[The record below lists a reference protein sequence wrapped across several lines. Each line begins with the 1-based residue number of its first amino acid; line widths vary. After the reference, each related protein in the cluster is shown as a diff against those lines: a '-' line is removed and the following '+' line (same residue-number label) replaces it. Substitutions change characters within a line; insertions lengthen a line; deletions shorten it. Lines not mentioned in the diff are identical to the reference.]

1 MATLRK
7 MTRVGAD
14 VRQIA
19 RLLQAKA
26 PENHMLAYIT
36 PEEAELLKSRGG
48 SGMPDPQTGIPT
60 YYVPDPEYVDPYAL
74 IHMKYP
80 QQDSGFDASANTVP
94 VSESDIV
101 SYAGDTSRPTD
112 SGTTASSYHTGSSPS
127 AYGQPSAFSSFK
139 QETAPSYYMADY
151 APSAY
156 ARAEY
161 PANLGL
167 QQETAPTYYTGGSP
181 SAYARADYPASLG
194 LPPVDASRDRPA
206 PPIDT
211 TPSRTIGERYSDLAK
226 SLGVKE
232 DTLSRIGLA
241 GLQVGLGARQARLAR
256 EEARKAKE
264 EQQKLAAPYQ
274 AKGAELQ
281 RQAQAGELTPAGRQQ
296 LQTVQAQAAQAAS
309 SRGGVGAQQTAARVE
324 AIRNQLLQQQYD
336 YGLKLSGIG
345 DQILLGSI
353 RTGLEA
359 DRYVNQLSNTYFTN
373 VARTLAG
380 SPTVIQYGVPR

>member
-1 MATLRK
+1 MATLKK

-60 YYVPDPEYVDPYAL
+60 YYVPEAEYVDPEAL
-74 IHMKYP
+74 AFMSYP
-80 QQDSGFDASANTVP
+80 
-94 VSESDIV
+94 
-101 SYAGDTSRPTD
+101 
-112 SGTTASSYHTGSSPS
+112 ASSDFKFPTSNSFSAPSDADVSPMVDFSGGGQQQTSYYTGGSPS
-127 AYGQPSAFSSFK
+127 AYGQPSAFSSFQ
-139 QETAPSYYMADY
+139 QETAPSYYMGET
-151 APSAY
+151 PSAY
-156 ARAEY
+156 ARAQY
-161 PANLGL
+161 PADLG
-167 QQETAPTYYTGGSP
+167 GV
-181 SAYARADYPASLG
+181 
-194 LPPVDASRDRPA
+194 PVDIRDVAA

-256 EEARKAKE
+256 EEAKKAKE
-264 EQQKLAAPYQ
+264 EQQRLASPYQ
-274 AKGAELQ
+274 TKGAELQ
-281 RQAQAGELTPAGRQQ
+281 RQAQAGELTPAGRQS

-309 SRGGVGAQQTAARVE
+309 ARGGVGAQQTAARVE
-324 AIRNQLLQQQYD
+324 AIRGQLLQQQYD

-380 SPTVIQYGVPR
+380 SPTVIQYGVPT

>member
-1 MATLRK
+1 MATLK
-7 MTRVGAD
+7 NMTRVGAD

-80 QQDSGFDASANTVP
+80 QQESGFDASASTVP
-94 VSESDIV
+94 VSQSDIA
-101 SYAGDTSRPTD
+101 SYTDYTSRPTD
-112 SGTTASSYHTGSSPS
+112 SGTGTVASDSLGGESQQQTASSYYTGGSPS
-127 AYGQPSAFSSFK
+127 AYGQPGAFSSFQ
-139 QETAPSYYMADY
+139 QETAPSYYMTDY

-161 PANLGL
+161 PA
-167 QQETAPTYYTGGSP
+167 
-181 SAYARADYPASLG
+181 DLG
-194 LPPVDASRDRPA
+194 LPPVDVRDRPA

-264 EQQKLAAPYQ
+264 EQQRLAAPYQ

-380 SPTVIQYGVPR
+380 SPTVIQYGVPA

>member
-1 MATLRK
+1 
-7 MTRVGAD
+7 
-14 VRQIA
+14 
-19 RLLQAKA
+19 
-26 PENHMLAYIT
+26 
-36 PEEAELLKSRGG
+36 
-48 SGMPDPQTGIPT
+48 MPDPQTGIPT
-60 YYVPDPEYVDPYAL
+60 YYVPEAEFVDPNLLEDIQYGGDGKANADTNPIYISSAETNPVYMSSGTAPYAVEN
-74 IHMKYP
+74 KG
-80 QQDSGFDASANTVP
+80 DFSGGASSGYYDSANN
-94 VSESDIV
+94 
-101 SYAGDTSRPTD
+101 R
-112 SGTTASSYHTGSSPS
+112 PS
-127 AYGQPSAFSSFK
+127 AYGQASAFSTLD
-139 QETAPSYYMADY
+139 QV
-151 APSAY
+151 
-156 ARAEY
+156 
-161 PANLGL
+161 N

-181 SAYARADYPASLG
+181 AAYAQYPADLG
-194 LPPVDASRDRPA
+194 GVPVDIRDRA
-206 PPIDT
+206 AQPIDT

-264 EQQKLAAPYQ
+264 EQQRLAAPYQ
-274 AKGAELQ
+274 TKGAELQ
-281 RQAQAGELTPAGRQQ
+281 RQAQAGELTPAGRQS

-309 SRGGVGAQQTAARVE
+309 ARGGVGAQQTAARVE
-324 AIRNQLLQQQYD
+324 AIRGQLLQQQYD

-380 SPTVIQYGVPR
+380 SPTVIQYGVPA

>member
-1 MATLRK
+1 MATLK
-7 MTRVGAD
+7 NMTRVGAD

-36 PEEAELLKSRGG
+36 PEEAQFLKARGG
-48 SGMPDPQTGIPT
+48 SGMPDPDTGIPT
-60 YYVPDPEYVDPYAL
+60 YYVPDAEYVDPNAL
-74 IHMKYP
+74 QYMQYP
-80 QQDSGFDASANTVP
+80 QSENVESYIPPAPEEISMQPINYGTDRFAGGDSSNYYDVNRNQPA
-94 VSESDIV
+94 
-101 SYAGDTSRPTD
+101 
-112 SGTTASSYHTGSSPS
+112 
-127 AYGQPSAFSSFK
+127 AYGQSTIDQVSP
-139 QETAPSYYMADY
+139 QQTAPSYYMGGTPA
-151 APSAY
+151 AY
-156 ARAEY
+156 AKY
-161 PANLGL
+161 PADLG
-167 QQETAPTYYTGGSP
+167 GV
-181 SAYARADYPASLG
+181 
-194 LPPVDASRDRPA
+194 PVEIKDRPA

-264 EQQKLAAPYQ
+264 EQQRLAAPYQ
-274 AKGAELQ
+274 VKGAELQ

-309 SRGGVGAQQTAARVE
+309 ARGGVGAQQTAARVE
-324 AIRNQLLQQQYD
+324 AIRGQLLQQQYD

-380 SPTVIQYGVPR
+380 SPTVIQYGVPT

>member
-1 MATLRK
+1 MATLK
-7 MTRVGAD
+7 NMTRVGAD

-36 PEEAELLKSRGG
+36 PEEAQLLRARGG
-48 SGMPDPQTGIPT
+48 SGEPHADTGIPSFEYDAEQ
-60 YYVPDPEYVDPYAL
+60 YYSQLDQTIPVEVQDLPPFSASENTAAFA
-74 IHMKYP
+74 YP
-80 QQDSGFDASANTVP
+80 SGFDAP
-94 VSESDIV
+94 VGTDRFAGAYQGAPVDSYSPASQARISE
-101 SYAGDTSRPTD
+101 GEFR
-112 SGTTASSYHTGSSPS
+112 SPS
-127 AYGQPSAFSSFK
+127 GVTLYGSQT
-139 QETAPSYYMADY
+139 QLPSY
-151 APSAY
+151 SAVSNFP
-156 ARAEY
+156 E
-161 PANLGL
+161 
-167 QQETAPTYYTGGSP
+167 
-181 SAYARADYPASLG
+181 
-194 LPPVDASRDRPA
+194 LPPVDIRDVPA
-206 PPIDT
+206 QPIDT

-264 EQQKLAAPYQ
+264 EQQKLASPYQ
-274 AKGAELQ
+274 TKGAELQ

-324 AIRNQLLQQQYD
+324 AIRGQLLQQQYD

-380 SPTVIQYGVPR
+380 SPTVIQYGVPA

>member
-26 PENHMLAYIT
+26 PENHLLAYIT

-74 IHMKYP
+74 IHMNYP
-80 QQDSGFDASANTVP
+80 QQESGFDPNASTVP
-94 VSESDIV
+94 VSQSDV
-101 SYAGDTSRPTD
+101 ASYTDFTMRPTD
-112 SGTTASSYHTGSSPS
+112 SVTVPASGDFIGGESYYDVTRNQPS
-127 AYGQPSAFSSFK
+127 AYGQAGAYSSFD
-139 QETAPSYYMADY
+139 QQSAQTTQPSYYMGGEPA
-151 APSAY
+151 AY
-156 ARAEY
+156 AKFPAEFGAVPVEIKDV
-161 PANLGL
+161 PA
-167 QQETAPTYYTGGSP
+167 QPM
-181 SAYARADYPASLG
+181 
-194 LPPVDASRDRPA
+194 
-206 PPIDT
+206 DT
-211 TPSRTIGERYSDLAK
+211 TPSKTIGERYSDLAR

-256 EEARKAKE
+256 EEAKKARE
-264 EQQKLAAPYQ
+264 EQQRLAAPYQ

-281 RQAQAGELTPAGRQQ
+281 RQAQAGELTPAARQQ

-309 SRGGVGAQQTAARVE
+309 ARGGVGAQQTAARVE

-345 DQILLGSI
+345 DQITLGAI

-380 SPTVIQYGVPR
+380 SPTVIQYGVPT